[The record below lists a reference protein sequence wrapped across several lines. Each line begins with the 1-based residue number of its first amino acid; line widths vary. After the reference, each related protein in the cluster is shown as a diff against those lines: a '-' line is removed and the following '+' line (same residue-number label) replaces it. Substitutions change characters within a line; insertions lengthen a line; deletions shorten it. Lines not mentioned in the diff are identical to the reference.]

1 MNGQWIGE
9 YAGTNHGVIFINV
22 DEVQDKYE
30 ITAYLNDYSAKL
42 PGSGVIFSTPNKA
55 PSFNIRESVIPVN
68 PLTGIFDEWKN
79 VRGFYPQD
87 VRVPSYADIS
97 LSYDGNRLQVSW
109 ITDIGTS
116 GSCILEKSDVEGDS
130 ELKAEDKTWN
140 EFKEYVSTLES
151 KNFIYRGQK
160 KPWKL
165 STSYHRSGRA
175 NLARY
180 LSFDIPVLHRYLSS
194 QTKHFFNLNNGDENG
209 AFYNLAQHH
218 GYPTPLLDWTSS
230 PYVAAYFA
238 YKEISKTKSQKATP
252 SEKVRIFLFDR
263 DSWIQDFPQLSQLL
277 LASPHFSIRD
287 FLAIE
292 NNRMIPQQ
300 AVSSLTNLVDIEA
313 YIRSQESIKQ
323 KQYLWVIDMPVSERI
338 KVMKELEYMGITA
351 GALFPG
357 LDGTC
362 EELKERHF
370 DI

>member
-1 MNGQWIGE
+1 MKGQWIDE
-9 YAGTNHGVIFINV
+9 YAGTNHGVIFINI

-30 ITAYLNDYSAKL
+30 VTAYLNDYSAGL
-42 PGSGVIFSTPNKA
+42 PGSGVIFSTSNKS
-55 PSFNIRESVIPVN
+55 PSFNVRESVIPVN
-68 PLTGIFDEWKN
+68 PQTGTFDEWEN
-79 VRGFYPQD
+79 VRHFYPQD
-87 VRVPSYADIS
+87 VRLPLFADINV
-97 LSYDGNRLQVSW
+97 SYDGNRLQVSW
-109 ITDIGTS
+109 TTDIGTS
-116 GSCILEKSDVEGDS
+116 GSCILERSNVEGDS

-140 EFKEYVSTLES
+140 EFKAYVSTLES

-175 NLARY
+175 NLTRY
-180 LSFDIPVLHRYLSS
+180 LKFDVPVLHRYLSS
-194 QTKHFFNLNNGDENG
+194 QTKHFFNLSNGDETG

-238 YKEISKTKSQKATP
+238 YKEISKSDSREALQ

-263 DSWIQDFPQLSQLL
+263 HGWENDSLQFSKLL
-277 LASPHFSIRD
+277 LSSPHFSVQD

-300 AVSSLTNLVDIEA
+300 ALSALTNLVDIEA
-313 YIRSQESIKQ
+313 YINSQELIRR
-323 KQYLWVIDMPVSERI
+323 KQYLWAIDLPVAERVKVI
-338 KVMKELEYMGITA
+338 KELEYMGITA

-362 EELKERHF
+362 EELKERYF